1 MVNAH
6 GHPMQTMRLAL
17 DDELYWWLFAEAART
32 RTKAH
37 EVATQ
42 ILKSAFKAA
51 AQPELEPSNGGETAA

>member
-1 MVNAH
+1 
-6 GHPMQTMRLAL
+6 MQTMRLAL

-51 AQPELEPSNGGETAA
+51 QPELESTNGGETAA